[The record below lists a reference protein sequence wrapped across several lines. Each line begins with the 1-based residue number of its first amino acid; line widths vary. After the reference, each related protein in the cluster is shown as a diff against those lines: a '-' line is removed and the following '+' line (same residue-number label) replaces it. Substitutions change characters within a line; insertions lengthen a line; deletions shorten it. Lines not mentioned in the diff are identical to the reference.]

1 MLFSLRQ
8 RPLCISEQ
16 FHKTNSYFVPYAE
29 PGGTFLLKP
38 LQVTPKTKIKRNQ
51 LQIKSRGRRASAS
64 APLKGSLT
72 IEAAFVMCLLLAACV
87 HLFYLFSL
95 MGFQARM
102 QLFLE
107 KETRERAIYRI
118 SHSAGMREAA
128 RKELEPFSGLMSLDE
143 GVSFQAEKDG
153 DFLEASV
160 QYRAG
165 PAFGLWKADY
175 TQTARR
181 RLWNGQAAILHE
193 GAGER
198 DGWSGGV
205 YVTPHGTAFHRTRDC
220 AYLSLSVRAAGRTQL
235 SGLRNKNGERYTA
248 CENCGER
255 AGAVVYITDYGNR
268 YHSARSCGG
277 ISRQIIKIPETET
290 KGRTPCSK
298 CG

>member
-1 MLFSLRQ
+1 MESPQEDAGFFMENCLSFCEVQATVYAEPMFLHLPFGEGNGDATSFARRPPTDIRNEQKGGGDRCSSLCGKG
-8 RPLCISEQ
+8 PLCISEQ

-72 IEAAFVMCLLLAACV
+72 IEAAFAMCLLLAACV

-102 QLFLE
+102 QLFPG
-107 KETRERAIYRI
+107 KRNQG
-118 SHSAGMREAA
+118 AGHLPDQPQRGNAGGR

-181 RLWNGQAAILHE
+181 RL
-193 GAGER
+193 
-198 DGWSGGV
+198 
-205 YVTPHGTAFHRTRDC
+205 
-220 AYLSLSVRAAGRTQL
+220 
-235 SGLRNKNGERYTA
+235 
-248 CENCGER
+248 
-255 AGAVVYITDYGNR
+255 
-268 YHSARSCGG
+268 
-277 ISRQIIKIPETET
+277 
-290 KGRTPCSK
+290 
-298 CG
+298 